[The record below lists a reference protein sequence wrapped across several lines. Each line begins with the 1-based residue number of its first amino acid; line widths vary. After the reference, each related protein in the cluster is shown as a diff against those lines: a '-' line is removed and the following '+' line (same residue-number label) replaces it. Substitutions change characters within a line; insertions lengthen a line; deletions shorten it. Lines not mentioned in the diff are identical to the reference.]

1 MDQVRRGL
9 LDDLVLGTLSPG
21 DKLPNEDKLGER
33 FGVSRATVREAVL
46 GLLEAGYLTRRH
58 GSGTYVAK
66 APRSRHPLDATVDY
80 RAATEAA
87 GHAYTITILT
97 EQTRPATPE
106 EFEHLNTDTVTE
118 LERLRHAG
126 DRPIIYS
133 RDRFPG
139 TSDPAHLIR
148 RASAHLIPTCADEA
162 LGTHLRIEPGTPLLK
177 LDQIAYDAPGR
188 PVLLSLE
195 WHVADAFELIVN
207 RRASAD

>member
-33 FGVSRATVREAVL
+33 FGVSRATIREAVL

-66 APRSRHPLDATVDY
+66 APRSRHPLESTVDY
-80 RAATEAA
+80 AAMIEAA
-87 GHAYTITILT
+87 GHTHSITILDET
-97 EQTRPATPE
+97 VRPATPE

-118 LERLRHAG
+118 LERLRHADG
-126 DRPIIYS
+126 RPIIYS

-139 TSDPAHLIR
+139 TDSPDHLIR
-148 RASAHLIPTCADEA
+148 RASAHLVPTLADEHT
-162 LGTHLRIEPGTPLLK
+162 GTLLQVEPGTPLLK

-207 RRASAD
+207 RRASAA